1 MAAFGFA
8 ERGWPAGRIP
18 TTREIV
24 LSMIERSAWRYVTD
38 VQAELEAGEWTE
50 YASSVRERER
60 TYPLSELYDDH
71 NYGLNAA
78 PSPTRA
84 SRSSTSAKCRKAAIS
99 TTGPTRDGSERA
111 PCEGACMHFS
121 VRAYS
126 LFSADC
132 E

>member
-50 YASSVRERER
+50 YASSVRERGR
-60 TYPLSELYDDH
+60 ACPLSEFYCT
-71 NYGLNAA
+71 YGSEPHESKETIPSTTKGRWAA
-78 PSPTRA
+78 
-84 SRSSTSAKCRKAAIS
+84 RST
-99 TTGPTRDGSERA
+99 TTGPTAGSA
-111 PCEGACMHFS
+111 PGEHSACRGNPDHIHTHMPCM
-121 VRAYS
+121 
-126 LFSADC
+126 SAVSR
-132 E
+132 